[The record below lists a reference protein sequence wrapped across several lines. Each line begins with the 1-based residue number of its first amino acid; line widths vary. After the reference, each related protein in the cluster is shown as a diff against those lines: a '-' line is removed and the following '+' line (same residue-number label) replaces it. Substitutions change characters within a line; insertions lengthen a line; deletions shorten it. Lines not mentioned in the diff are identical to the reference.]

1 MVNELISI
9 IIPVFNR
16 FEYAD
21 RAILSV
27 LHQTYTNWELFVVDD
42 CSDQQYELPKACESI
57 QQKIQLLHNEKNCGP
72 GLSRQRG
79 LDLST
84 GKFLCFLDSD
94 DYYNNL
100 FLERMV
106 QFIVERDTISG
117 VYCTSFDLVTSEI
130 RKSSNNSYNNILPTL
145 FDYNRPWAT
154 CSWMWRRKYLG
165 KWSELRTNQDSL
177 FEIEVAFKNND
188 IAHLDEIL
196 CYIDKGTTT
205 NTIDLVGNLKNELNR
220 NDVAV
225 FGLIHFEKIQG
236 DSNVMLKSVLSRLL
250 YTSSRLLK
258 YGEIAQVCS
267 NFLLCLKHVKSHL
280 PLKLALSIAIVVS
293 LTSKKIGFSILEK
306 YRLKYSKI

>member
-1 MVNELISI
+1 MDNLVSI

-27 LHQTYTNWELFVVDD
+27 LNQTYTNWELFVVDD
-42 CSDQQYELPKACESI
+42 CSNQKYQLPKDCENI
-57 QQKIQLLHNEKNCGP
+57 DQKIVLLHNDQNSGP

-79 LDLST
+79 LNLST
-84 GKFLCFLDSD
+84 GKFVCFLDSD
-94 DYYNNL
+94 DYYDNL
-100 FLERMV
+100 FLERM
-106 QFIVERDTISG
+106 ILYITERDTISG
-117 VYCTSFDLVTSEI
+117 IYCTSFDLVTSEI
-130 RKSSNNSYNNILPTL
+130 RKSSNHSYNNILPTL

-177 FEIEVAFKNND
+177 FEIEVAFSNNN

-220 NDVAV
+220 NEVAI
-225 FGLIHFEKIQG
+225 FGLKNLVKIQG
-236 DSNVMLKSVLSRLL
+236 DSDILLKSVLSRLL

-258 YGEIAQVCS
+258 HGKFIEVWS
-267 NFLLCLKHVKSHL
+267 NLHFCLKHVKGH
-280 PLKLALSIAIVVS
+280 LALKFALSLAILVS
-293 LTSKKIGFSILEK
+293 LANKHIGFKILEK
-306 YRLKYSKI
+306 YRLKYSTV